1 MNIQSIY
8 NCLHIYIY
16 IGNYTNR
23 YMFLFYR
30 TIHKTKHTGKSI
42 VVHAEAMGRRGGV
55 ARRLA
60 KDGWYDPAL
69 TRTDQATSPL
79 LAEASKANF
88 WIDNW
93 NGKPPNAKPSFS
105 PCS

>member
-1 MNIQSIY
+1 MNILSIY

-16 IGNYTNR
+16 TQVIIQIDTC
-23 YMFLFYR
+23 FFFYR

-60 KDGWYDPAL
+60 KDGWIDPAL

-93 NGKPPNAKPSFS
+93 NGKPPNAKP
-105 PCS
+105 